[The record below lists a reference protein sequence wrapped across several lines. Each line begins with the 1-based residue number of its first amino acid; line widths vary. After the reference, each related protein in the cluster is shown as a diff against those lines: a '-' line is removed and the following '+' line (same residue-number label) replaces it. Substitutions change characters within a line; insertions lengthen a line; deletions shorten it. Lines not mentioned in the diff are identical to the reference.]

1 MIKKIKAIVTGK
13 AQLDPDM
20 LKEIQHPFRLIKEN
34 WILFLVIALAFS
46 CGWVLAANYYQTQ
59 CNKHIIETFYKDE
72 FNLSEMGID
81 FQLVGSGEFHNK
93 TNVTNNNLAKDLNS

>member
-20 LKEIQHPFRLIKEN
+20 LKEIQHPFRLVKEN
-34 WILFLVIALAFS
+34 WIIFLVIALAFS

-72 FNLSEMGID
+72 FNLSERGMDMFNFTDLDI
-81 FQLVGSGEFHNK
+81 ENK
-93 TNVTNNNLAKDLNS
+93 KIEKKLIP